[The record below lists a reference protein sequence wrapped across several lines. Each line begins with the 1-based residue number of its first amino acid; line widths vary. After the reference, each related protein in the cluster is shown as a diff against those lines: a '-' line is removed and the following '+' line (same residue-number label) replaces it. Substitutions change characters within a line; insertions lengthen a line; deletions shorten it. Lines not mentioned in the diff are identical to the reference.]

1 MVQLN
6 INETKLMFLPLDVT
20 HWKGVDTVISSV
32 FLLLMREKLGNPN
45 CAVFYEITD
54 LDSSKM
60 SHYERQ
66 AKAGSCAR

>member
-32 FLLLMREKLGNPN
+32 FLLLMRE
-45 CAVFYEITD
+45 
-54 LDSSKM
+54 
-60 SHYERQ
+60 
-66 AKAGSCAR
+66 